1 MSVKRVGIL
10 TGAGARI
17 HRCLLWAGTCGLLS
31 GLFSGIAQK
40 IEFNKVEPA
49 VIEERLRQVTDKNPK
64 REKALQ
70 TLFEEAGCTGEQL
83 AEQPVKGSRTPNV
96 TCTLKGTEDATV
108 IVGAHY
114 DKVDNGHG
122 VVDNWSG
129 ASLLPSLFQGLH
141 GKPRRLT
148 FVFIGF
154 ADEEKGL
161 IGSKF
166 YVSRL
171 SKEQCETIRAMVN
184 IDSLG
189 LSGTKVWLSFA
200 DKRLAA
206 GAFKVARS
214 LDLPLAAVNVEKVG
228 LSDAGSFREK
238 KIPSI
243 DFHSLTQET
252 LPILH
257 SPRDTFSAIQLPEY
271 QKSFA
276 LLVAYLAYLDATWD
290 THPASTQ

>member
-10 TGAGARI
+10 PGGARI
-17 HRCLLWAGTCGLLS
+17 HRCLLWAGTCVLLP

-49 VIEERLRQVTDKNPK
+49 VIEERLRRVTDKNPK
-64 REKALQ
+64 REEALQ

-83 AEQPVKGSRTPNV
+83 AEQPVKGSHTPNV
-96 TCTLKGTEDATV
+96 ICTLKGTEDNTV

-114 DKVDNGHG
+114 DKVNNGHG
-122 VVDNWSG
+122 IVDNWSG

-141 GKPRRLT
+141 AKPRRLT

-154 ADEEKGL
+154 TDEEQGL

-166 YVSRL
+166 YASRL
-171 SKEQCETIRAMVN
+171 SKEQRETIRAMIN

-189 LSGTKVWLSFA
+189 LSDTKVWLSYA

-206 GAFKVARS
+206 GAFAVARS
-214 LDLPLAAVNVEKVG
+214 LNLPLAAVNVEKVG

-243 DFHSLTQET
+243 DFHSVTQET
-252 LPILH
+252 LSILH
-257 SPRDTFSAIQLPEY
+257 SSRDTFSAIQMSAY
-271 QKSFA
+271 QESYTF
-276 LLVAYLAYLDATWD
+276 LVAYLAYLDATWEA
-290 THPASTQ
+290 HPDLKP